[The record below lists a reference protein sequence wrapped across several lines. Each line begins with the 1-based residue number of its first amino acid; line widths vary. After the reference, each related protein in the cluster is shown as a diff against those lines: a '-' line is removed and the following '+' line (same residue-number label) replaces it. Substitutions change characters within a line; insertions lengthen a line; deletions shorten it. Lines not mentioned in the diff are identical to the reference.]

1 MADSNAPSGSGT
13 PKAIPSLAKR
23 PSDVTRQGTSRLK
36 FVPTLPQR
44 RKKEEVKA
52 EPTPDVIPEASGTS
66 GRGRGGARGG
76 RGDGRGRGRGGRPG
90 GPPPVVMTA
99 SGPFALGPTL
109 AGSSARRSTPRSNFA
124 PSIASSTSGSSS
136 LGAGLSQT
144 APPTL
149 KKDLNDLKGKGKE
162 VKKEED
168 DDVEVYSD
176 PDDGVEIIDIEQ
188 VRGLDYMAPESL
200 RRDRSSK
207 KKKVKKEKSAEDQV
221 DHDIDHANALDL
233 SEDEEEEE
241 AELEDV
247 IEDFA
252 AQVNLESDNDL
263 REEKIYLFQFPTPF
277 PTFVQPETA
286 DNSAVSAGATDGD
299 VEMTDGT
306 GAGTTTGK
314 KAVSF
319 GPDVKPA
326 AAPGVAGGAAPGM
339 ASRTPSGSGAAAEEK
354 KPPKPVDG
362 VIGQLEL
369 YKSGAVKIRLANG
382 ILLDVSRLLL
392 DIIRL
397 DFLTHSVFLLGS
409 PPFPLSPIDLF
420 RKREQVNPATQ
431 PSFLQQVVHVDHIH
445 EKRISVLGEI
455 NKQFVVSPN
464 VEALLEA
471 LDKADRMAPVLPKIE
486 GEEKLIRMK

>member
-1 MADSNAPSGSGT
+1 
-13 PKAIPSLAKR
+13 
-23 PSDVTRQGTSRLK
+23 
-36 FVPTLPQR
+36 
-44 RKKEEVKA
+44 
-52 EPTPDVIPEASGTS
+52 
-66 GRGRGGARGG
+66 
-76 RGDGRGRGRGGRPG
+76 
-90 GPPPVVMTA
+90 MTA

-207 KKKVKKEKSAEDQV
+207 KKKVKKEKSAEDQ

-382 ILLDVSRLLL
+382 ILLDV
-392 DIIRL
+392 
-397 DFLTHSVFLLGS
+397 
-409 PPFPLSPIDLF
+409 
-420 RKREQVNPATQ
+420 NPATQ